1 VVIVG
6 GGVSG
11 LAAAWF
17 LRDAGVRVTVLERAA
32 RPGGK
37 LAPAQLAGF
46 TVDAGAEALLAR
58 RPEAVDLVRAVGLG
72 EDLVHP
78 QTAAAGLWSR
88 GLVRPLPAGHVL
100 GVPLDQRA
108 LRRTGVLSPM
118 GTARAAA
125 ERLLPV
131 RPVSGDVSVGMWVRA
146 RWGAEVVQRLVDPLL
161 GGVYAGHADQLSL
174 RAAAPALAAAAI
186 AGERLHPAPRDPSPV
201 FAGIRG
207 GVARLVP
214 ALVAGSGAAV
224 RTGVTVRGL
233 TRRQHGWELL
243 AGPTSAP
250 ESIEADA
257 VILAVPAAAAARL
270 LSRPV
275 PLAADRLGR
284 IEYASAAI
292 VTLLLPRGPRPLHGS
307 GFLVPAVE
315 GRLIKAVTYSSQK
328 WAWTGQVAA
337 GDVVVRASV
346 GRFGETVDLDRE
358 DGDLIALVRAELA
371 AATGLAGE
379 PRDALVT
386 RWGGSLPQYTVGHL
400 DRVAAIRTAVAAAP
414 DLAVCG
420 AAYDGIGI
428 AACIA
433 SAARAAAAVRAA
445 GHNEAMT
452 AGTVEDE

>member
-37 LAPAQLAGF
+37 LAPLELAGF

-58 RPEAVDLVRAVGLG
+58 RPEAIDLVRAVGLG
-72 EDLVHP
+72 GDLVHP
-78 QTAAAGLWSR
+78 QTAAAGVWSR
-88 GLVRPLPAGHVL
+88 GLVRPLPSGHVL
-100 GVPLDQRA
+100 GVPTDLRA
-108 LRRTGVLSPM
+108 LRRTGVLSPL

-131 RPVSGDVSVGMWVRA
+131 HPVAGDVSVGMWVRA
-146 RWGAEVVQRLVDPLL
+146 RWGAEVVDRLVDPLL

-174 RAAAPALAAAAI
+174 RAAAAPLAAAAG
-186 AGERLHPAPRDPSPV
+186 AGQRLHPPARDPSPV

-207 GVARLVP
+207 GVARLIP
-214 ALVAGSGAAV
+214 ALAAGSGAQL

-233 TRRQHGWELL
+233 TRRPAGWELL
-243 AGPTSAP
+243 TGPTTAP
-250 ESIEADA
+250 ELIAADA
-257 VILAVPAAAAARL
+257 VILALPAAPAARL
-270 LSRPV
+270 LSGVAPAAASA
-275 PLAADRLGR
+275 LAR
-284 IEYASAAI
+284 IEYASAGI
-292 VTLLLPRGPRPLHGS
+292 VTLVLPPGRRPLRGS

-328 WAWTGQVAA
+328 WAWAGQAA
-337 GDVVVRASV
+337 EGDVVVRASV
-346 GRFGETVDLDRE
+346 GRFGQTADLDRA
-358 DGDLIALVRAELA
+358 DADLIALVRAELA
-371 AATGLAGE
+371 EACGLSAA
-379 PRDALVT
+379 PRDARVT

-400 DRVAAIRTAVAAAP
+400 ERVAAIRAAVAAQP
-414 DLAVCG
+414 GLAVCG

-433 SAARAAAAVRAA
+433 SAARAATAVAAQR
-445 GHNEAMT
+445 HNGSRT
-452 AGTVEDE
+452 AVTVEDA